1 MGGRLSHTQTFY
13 CPQCALQRCRAKM
26 SGEAVDHYMSRC
38 WVRANDLW
46 HLAGM
51 ALPPPTTCSELAR
64 KIKHE
69 LVADTTSNF
78 AIAVWDRLDPLE
90 QLQFSDPPLPR
101 LKQLQQQPVPRGTQH
116 LQRQPQPPP
125 ATGNPANRDRQVAD
139 LLEEMHNLDLELGRK
154 TRYSL
159 ELEQRLLDHLEEL
172 RNLLPS

>member
-1 MGGRLSHTQTFY
+1 MTQQWSPPGHHRYGIRCGHCQAVASYTFSSGQAEAVQAMGGRLSHTQTFY

-101 LKQLQQQPVPRGTQH
+101 LGHSTCSASLSRHLPRET
-116 LQRQPQPPP
+116 LPT
-125 ATGNPANRDRQVAD
+125 ATARWQICWRRCTT
-139 LLEEMHNLDLELGRK
+139 L
-154 TRYSL
+154 T
-159 ELEQRLLDHLEEL
+159 
-172 RNLLPS
+172 